1 MSREQTVSATIL
13 ATLAWRNLWRNYR
26 RTLIMLAA
34 IVLGVW
40 AMIFFSAMM
49 RGMLDEMMHA
59 GLRVLPGEVQIHHP
73 EYRDDPSIVNSIPM
87 PGGKLLEALSTPPV
101 TAWTARIKVPGMIS
115 SERDNRGIQLLGVDP
130 AGEIAFGFDPD
141 DVIEGRFLESAE
153 DKGIVIGRKL
163 ATRLET
169 QLGKR
174 VVIMSQDPDN
184 DVADRGMRIVGI
196 YTARLQATEELL
208 VYTGRSTLQKMLGVG
223 DKVSEIAVSADDYEQ
238 VDRWWPAL
246 AATAG
251 PELDTQPWMVLDGYL
266 NSMLT
271 VQGNMNVVIMII
283 IFLAL
288 SFGLVNT
295 LVMAVFERVREI
307 GLMMALGMR
316 PRWIMY
322 QVLLESLILLS
333 LGLIIGNVL
342 AAVTILP
349 LESGI
354 DISMVGEGLEMAGM
368 GTVLYPALAL
378 EDMMLSTAVVL
389 ILGLLASMLPA
400 WHASRYNPIEALAK
414 N

>member
-1 MSREQTVSATIL
+1 MDKEHALSTTIL

-59 GLRVLPGEVQIHHP
+59 GLRVLPGEVQIHHL
-73 EYRDDPSIVNSIPM
+73 EYRDDPSVVNSMSM
-87 PGGKLLEALSTPPV
+87 PDGKLREALNAPPI
-101 TAWTARIKVPGMIS
+101 TAWTARVKVPGMIS
-115 SERDNRGIQLLGVDP
+115 SERDNRGVQLLGVDP

-141 DVIEGRFLESAE
+141 TVIEGRFLESPE

-163 ATRLET
+163 ADRLET
-169 QLGKR
+169 KLGKR

-184 DVADRGMRIVGI
+184 EVADRGVRVVGI
-196 YTARLQATEELL
+196 YKARLQATEELL
-208 VYTGRSTLQKMLGVG
+208 VYVGRSTLQKMLGAG
-223 DKVSEIAVSADDYEQ
+223 DKVSEIAVTAGNYQE
-238 VDRWWPAL
+238 VDHWWPAI
-246 AATAG
+246 AVAAG
-251 PELDTQPWMVLDGYL
+251 PDLDTQPWMVLDGYL

-316 PRWIMY
+316 PQWVMY

-333 LGLIIGNVL
+333 LGLVVGNAL
-342 AAVTILP
+342 AVATILP

-354 DISMVGEGLEMAGM
+354 DISVVGEGLEMAGM
-368 GTVLYPALAL
+368 GTVLYPSLAL
-378 EDMMLSTAVVL
+378 QDMMMSTAVVL
-389 ILGLLASMLPA
+389 VLGLLASLLPA
-400 WHASRYNPIEALAK
+400 WRASRYNPIEALAK

>member
-1 MSREQTVSATIL
+1 MDKEHALSTTIL

-59 GLRVLPGEVQIHHP
+59 GLRVLPGEVQIHHL
-73 EYRDDPSIVNSIPM
+73 EYRDDPSVVNSMSM
-87 PGGKLLEALSTPPV
+87 PDGKLREALDSPPI
-101 TAWTARIKVPGMIS
+101 TAWTARVKVPGMIS
-115 SERDNRGIQLLGVDP
+115 SERDNRGVQLLGVDP

-141 DVIEGRFLESAE
+141 TIIEGRFLESPE

-163 ATRLET
+163 ADRLET
-169 QLGKR
+169 KLGKR
-174 VVIMSQDPDN
+174 VVIMSQNPDN
-184 DVADRGMRIVGI
+184 EVADRGVRVVGI
-196 YTARLQATEELL
+196 YKARLQATEELF
-208 VYTGRSTLQKMLGVG
+208 VYVGRSTLQKMLGAE
-223 DKVSEIAVSADDYEQ
+223 DKVSEIAVTAGNYQQ
-238 VDRWWPAL
+238 VDRWWPTV
-246 AATAG
+246 AAAAG
-251 PELDTQPWMVLDGYL
+251 PDLDTQPWMILDGYL

-316 PRWIMY
+316 PQWVMY

-333 LGLIIGNVL
+333 LGLVVGNAL
-342 AAVTILP
+342 AVATILP

-354 DISMVGEGLEMAGM
+354 DISVVGEGLEMAGM
-368 GTVLYPALAL
+368 GTVLYPSLAL
-378 EDMMLSTAVVL
+378 QDMMMSTAVVL
-389 ILGLLASMLPA
+389 ILGLLASLLPA
-400 WHASRYNPIEALAK
+400 WRASRYNPIEALAK